1 MHQQILQKKR
11 GIIKII
17 KSCRKKRNYQ
27 KRGISVQTKP
37 DQIEIEATA
46 WPSLVTN
53 RKRARF
59 IEISEQSYRGTSESQ
74 RLDEMLVNTNDKSRL
89 DGVSI
94 FLCKCGPFGQ
104 TPRLAAVKKT
114 MHVTPSVLHSKQTTK
129 SCHEHDVM

>member
-1 MHQQILQKKR
+1 MRKLCTNKSCRKR

-27 KRGISVQTKP
+27 KRGISVQTKA
-37 DQIEIEATA
+37 DQIEIEATT
-46 WPSLVTN
+46 WPSPVTN

-59 IEISEQSYRGTSESQ
+59 IEISEQTYRGTLESQ

-94 FLCKCGPFGQ
+94 FCASVDL
-104 TPRLAAVKKT
+104 LAK
-114 MHVTPSVLHSKQTTK
+114 LRGLQL
-129 SCHEHDVM
+129 